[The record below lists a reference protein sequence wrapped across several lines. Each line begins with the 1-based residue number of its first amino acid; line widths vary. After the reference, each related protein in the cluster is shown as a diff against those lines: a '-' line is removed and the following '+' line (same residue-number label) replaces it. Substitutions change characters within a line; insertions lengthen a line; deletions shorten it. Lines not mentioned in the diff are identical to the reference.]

1 MSAPSQALLL
11 AMLAD
16 ARLPTGAHTQSAGLE
31 PALRAGL
38 DPADVPAYIAARLR
52 TVAAVEAG
60 TAVVARHV
68 ALAGGDLAA
77 VEEAWAARTPSAA
90 LRESSRRLGRGY
102 VRLLE
107 RLWPDGGAGG
117 GPGAPGGGAGRGGAG
132 DGGRAGEPTVRRRP
146 VSRPVALGLIAAR
159 AGLDAA
165 NVARQV
171 GYDDA
176 QTVAAA
182 TLKLAPVDPVT
193 TTRWVFDA
201 HPLVE
206 DLAARVAHLTDPAGI
221 PAGGAPLVELWAEL
235 HATTTERL
243 FSA

>member
-1 MSAPSQALLL
+1 MAAPSQPLLL
-11 AMLAD
+11 AMLSD

-52 TVAAVEAG
+52 TVTAVEAG
-60 TAVVARHV
+60 TAVVARHL
-68 ALAGGDLAA
+68 ALTGGDLAA
-77 VEEAWAARTPSAA
+77 VEAAWAARTPSAA
-90 LRESSRRLGRGY
+90 LRKSSRMLGRGY

-107 RLWPDGGAGG
+107 RLWPD
-117 GPGAPGGGAGRGGAG
+117 
-132 DGGRAGEPTVRRRP
+132 DDRRP
-146 VSRPVALGLIAAR
+146 SGPPARRQVSRPVALGMIAAR
-159 AGLDAA
+159 AGLDAE

-176 QTVAAA
+176 QTIAAA

-193 TTRWVFDA
+193 TTRWVLDA

-206 DLAARVAHLTDPAGI
+206 ELVARTAHLTDPADI
-221 PAGGAPLVELWAEL
+221 PAGGAPLVELWAEI

>member
-1 MSAPSQALLL
+1 MTEPSQPLLL

-52 TVAAVEAG
+52 TVVAVEAG

-68 ALAGGDLAA
+68 ALAGGDLAV

-107 RLWPDGGAGG
+107 RLWPAGGADGGPGG
-117 GPGAPGGGAGRGGAG
+117 GPDRRRP
-132 DGGRAGEPTVRRRP
+132 DGLRRRP
-146 VSRPVALGLIAAR
+146 VSRPVALGMVAAR
-159 AGLDAA
+159 CGLDAA

-193 TTRWVFDA
+193 TTRWVLDA

-206 DLAARVAHLTDPAGI
+206 DLAARVASLTDPADI
-221 PAGGAPLVELWAEL
+221 PAGGAPLVELWAEI

>member
-1 MSAPSQALLL
+1 MTPASQPLLL

-38 DPADVPAYIAARLR
+38 DPADVPGYIAARLR
-52 TVAAVEAG
+52 TVTAVEAG
-60 TAVVARHV
+60 TAVVARNV

-107 RLWPDGGAGG
+107 RLWPDGGPDG
-117 GPGAPGGGAGRGGAG
+117 GPDGRRP
-132 DGGRAGEPTVRRRP
+132 DTPHVRRRP
-146 VSRPVALGLIAAR
+146 VSRPVALGMIAAR

-182 TLKLAPVDPVT
+182 TLKLVPVDPVT
-193 TTRWVFDA
+193 TTRWVLDA

-206 DLAARVAHLTDPAGI
+206 DLAARVAHLTDPADI
-221 PAGGAPLVELWAEL
+221 PAGAAPLVELWAEI